1 MNTTPAASL
10 QLVEP
15 QTDTGPRDPWF
26 KFYPDAWLADELL
39 TMCSMGARGLLAAVM
54 CLMHRSRLYGYLL
67 VAGKAPT
74 DAELTRLVR
83 ATSAAEVRRLRTE
96 LIDRGVLSVTADGIL
111 YSRRM
116 VRAARR
122 TAQGREHGRR
132 GGNPALTPLTPTLIP
147 SAPSAVNTQSTE
159 YRGQNPLPPSG
170 AVVDADVDEIA
181 GAFLERYPEVYARCR
196 GGAAYRVSRMKLER
210 DLGYARELAIG
221 WPNSER
227 LESMLE
233 IFLRRTDL
241 GDKSNPGTPGQFL
254 HMAPDCDRLLRENGR

>member
-1 MNTTPAASL
+1 MSEAPAGL
-10 QLVEP
+10 KLVEP
-15 QTDTGPRDPWF
+15 QPDTGPRDPWF

-39 TMCSMGARGLLAAVM
+39 TMCSMAARGLLAAVM

-96 LIDRGVLSVTADGIL
+96 LIERGVLSVTADGIL

-122 TAQGREHGRR
+122 AAEGREHGRL
-132 GGNPALTPLTPTLIP
+132 GGNPALRALTTPQQRPLTP
-147 SAPSAVNTQSTE
+147 ADNTQKTE
-159 YRGQNPLPPSG
+159 DRGQTPKAPL
-170 AVVDADVDEIA
+170 VLTDEALAARA
-181 GAFLERYPEVYARCR
+181 GAFLQRYPDIYARCR
-196 GGAAYRVSRMKLER
+196 SGAHYRPREARDFPTALELVSAHQN
-210 DLGYARELAIG
+210 D
-221 WPNSER
+221 ER
-227 LESMLE
+227 LDGMLE
-233 IFLRRTDL
+233 VFLRMPQDGCR
-241 GDKSNPGTPGQFL
+241 GMNRPGTVNQFA